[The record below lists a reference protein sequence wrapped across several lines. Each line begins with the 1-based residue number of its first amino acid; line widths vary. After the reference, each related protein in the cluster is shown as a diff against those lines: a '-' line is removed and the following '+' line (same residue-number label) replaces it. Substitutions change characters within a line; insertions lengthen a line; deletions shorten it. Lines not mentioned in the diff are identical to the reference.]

1 MSVLEIVGGNDRR
14 SMIKRYERKSK
25 QEAIRELVDIIHCN
39 WNQVE
44 QLEATCET
52 LRGLQP
58 AAPPR
63 PPEGEGLPRYGLR
76 WNGPS
81 QPVSVPMDDGYWTPW
96 HLAAAT
102 APVQQAT
109 DGGRNLRYEG
119 LFEGET
125 EEQRSL
131 RLAPVQPVSAEMVNR
146 FLAWPLPTDVCADPC
161 ASMSGYPHH
170 RSGTNLLTAL
180 QARAMLEHV
189 LVDHSAHDLK
199 MVEQPIAA
207 PAEPSI
213 ESVLLWLNYYV
224 SGKFNTDDRGPR
236 NALNILCAAFAV
248 DLPSTQA
255 GGRA

>member
-81 QPVSVPMDDGYWTPW
+81 QPISVPMDDGYWTPW
-96 HLAAAT
+96 HLAAGHSEYVPAALVTAT
-102 APVQQAT
+102 ESPDLRAALADVTACLASALT
-109 DGGRNLRYEG
+109 GG
-119 LFEGET
+119 
-125 EEQRSL
+125 Q
-131 RLAPVQPVSAEMVNR
+131 VSA
-146 FLAWPLPTDVCADPC
+146 
-161 ASMSGYPHH
+161 
-170 RSGTNLLTAL
+170 
-180 QARAMLEHV
+180 ARAGKALRVAGE
-189 LVDHSAHDLK
+189 LLGEAEEEL
-199 MVEQPIAA
+199 QP
-207 PAEPSI
+207 
-213 ESVLLWLNYYV
+213 
-224 SGKFNTDDRGPR
+224 
-236 NALNILCAAFAV
+236 
-248 DLPSTQA
+248 
-255 GGRA
+255 